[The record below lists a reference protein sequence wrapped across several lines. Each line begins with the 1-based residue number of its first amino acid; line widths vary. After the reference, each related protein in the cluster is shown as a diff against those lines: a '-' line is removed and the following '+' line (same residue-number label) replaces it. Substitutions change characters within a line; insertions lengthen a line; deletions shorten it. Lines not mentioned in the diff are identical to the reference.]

1 MISLGEYILKNGES
15 STLIK
20 GLSKAGIGQVHDEE
34 FIRLAAEYGF
44 GAVDI
49 EAESLIACAG
59 LEGAIELLGQ
69 HKMVIGSIGLN
80 VEWRRTED
88 EFLEGLKGL
97 VQSAAAAA
105 ALGCRSCCTYILPAT
120 DQSPAL
126 FMAQAVR
133 RLRIIAEVLGA
144 YGVKLGL
151 EFVGP
156 HHLRTAWKTPFIW
169 TVNDTVAFIDAI
181 GLPNVG
187 LLVDSYHCYTT
198 GFTADDLRKQLRSE
212 QIVHVH
218 INDAYDLPVE
228 KLLDNDRLYPGEGV
242 IDLQGFVK
250 SLGDIGYRGVV
261 SQEVITPLDA
271 TESPDQLL
279 QRSKIGFDKVFS

>member
-1 MISLGEYILKNGES
+1 M
-15 STLIK
+15 IK
-20 GLSKAGIGQVHDEE
+20 GLSKAGIGQVRDEE
-34 FIRLAAEYGF
+34 FILLAAEYGF
-44 GAVDI
+44 GAVDL
-49 EAESLIACAG
+49 EAEALIACVG

-69 HKMVIGSIGLN
+69 HKMLIGSIGLN

-97 VQSAAAAA
+97 AQSAATAA

-156 HHLRTAWKTPFIW
+156 HHLRTAWKNPFIW
-169 TVNDTVAFIDAI
+169 TVNDTLALIDAI

-228 KLLDNDRLYPGEGV
+228 QLLDNDRLYPGEGV